1 MAVINI
7 SLAIGAVLFATYH
20 IVKIIANKNN
30 DSTDS
35 SEASESDVAAAV
47 CLEEIVETNTSE
59 QNTIEIVSII
69 SNPPTGTETVTSNHS
84 SDHHSLQN
92 TAPTTAETNPSTDI
106 DEQLPNVISADHV
119 VVATEVR
126 RVVIPSC
133 ADTYTAFDIDR
144 PNNDDTIQR

>member
-1 MAVINI
+1 MFFNALVNFLTMAVINI

-59 QNTIEIVSII
+59 QNTLKQD
-69 SNPPTGTETVTSNHS
+69 P
-84 SDHHSLQN
+84 
-92 TAPTTAETNPSTDI
+92 
-106 DEQLPNVISADHV
+106 
-119 VVATEVR
+119 
-126 RVVIPSC
+126 
-133 ADTYTAFDIDR
+133 
-144 PNNDDTIQR
+144 